1 MKAVLR
7 SIKPYWFYLI
17 CERKKR
23 TEIGKDMPKAAD
35 WNKVVELYCSKD
47 MRSFSR
53 IPKEFQNKYRP
64 FIGKVGARFVC
75 DKIDRIEIRHFS
87 EIGHFNVYCSVS
99 ENPNDNWRKES
110 CLTESEIV
118 EYGKLAP
125 IFGWHISDLK
135 IYDEPKELGE
145 FDFPCTLKTLCEV
158 CRFSIN
164 EETVFGGVTIGC
176 DRRLHRPP
184 QSWQY
189 IEGER

>member
-125 IFGWHISDLK
+125 IFGWHISDLV
-135 IYDEPKELGE
+135 IYDKPKELY
-145 FDFPCTLKTLCEV
+145 DFWRECKEHCE
-158 CRFSIN
+158 CDGCPSHSWDC
-164 EETVFGGVTIGC
+164 EIGDEC
-176 DRRLHRPP
+176 ATDGFRRITRPP

-189 IEGER
+189 VEEL